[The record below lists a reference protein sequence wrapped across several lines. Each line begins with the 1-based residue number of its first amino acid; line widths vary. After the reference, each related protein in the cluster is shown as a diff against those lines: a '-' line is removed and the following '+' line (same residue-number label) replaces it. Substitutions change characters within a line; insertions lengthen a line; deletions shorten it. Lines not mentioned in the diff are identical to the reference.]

1 VLNERIPCQKEEM
14 IMSLR
19 KETRHAVLISGASIL
34 LAGITLLSLRVL
46 HPSWQSDQLDAL
58 LLSVAFSVGA
68 CFLLFA
74 RRLGQ
79 AHMALGVYLL
89 TIGGA
94 TVVLPRLLL
103 AGYGGSDPDA
113 LFLFLGPLYLF
124 AGMVLVLVSLLNHR
138 HWMERRKTMWMRTV
152 LLAGPGAILTILCP
166 LALGPRMW
174 DVPPYGFDLVAASWV
189 MGIGIFF
196 AGSRFVPT
204 AQTGTHHE
212 TVAGSIQ

>member
-1 VLNERIPCQKEEM
+1 MSIP
-14 IMSLR
+14 
-19 KETRHAVLISGASIL
+19 KETRHAALISVANII

-46 HPSWQSDQLDAL
+46 RPSWSSDQFDAL
-58 LLSVAFSVGA
+58 LLSLALSVGA

-74 RRLGQ
+74 RRFGQ
-79 AHMALGVYLL
+79 AHMALGMYLL

-103 AGYGGSDPDA
+103 AGYGQSDPDA

-124 AGMVLVLVSLLNHR
+124 AGIVLVVVSLLNHTR
-138 HWMERRKTMWMRTV
+138 WMKRRKTMWMRTV

-166 LALGPRMW
+166 IALGPRMW

-189 MGIGIFF
+189 LGIGIFF
-196 AGSRFVPT
+196 AGSRFVT
-204 AQTGTHHE
+204 R
-212 TVAGSIQ
+212 V

>member
-1 VLNERIPCQKEEM
+1 MSIP
-14 IMSLR
+14 
-19 KETRHAVLISGASIL
+19 KETRHAALISAASII
-34 LAGITLLSLRVL
+34 LAGITLLSLRVT
-46 HPSWQSDQLDAL
+46 HPSWQSDQFDAL
-58 LLSVAFSVGA
+58 LLSLALSVGA

-103 AGYGGSDPDA
+103 AGYRQNDPDA

-124 AGMVLVLVSLLNHR
+124 AGIVLGMVSLLNHR
-138 HWMERRKTMWMRTV
+138 HWMVRRKTMWIRTV

-166 LALGPRMW
+166 IALGPRMW
-174 DVPPYGFDLVAASWV
+174 DVPPYGFDIVAASWV
-189 MGIGIFF
+189 IGIGIFF
-196 AGSRFVPT
+196 AGSRFVT
-204 AQTGTHHE
+204 TVQTGATRE
-212 TVAGSIQ
+212 TFAGSAH